1 MTPAALTEYYSGM
14 DAEKI
19 LHGAFAALQIAVD
32 DIAKTQAHLQSKS
45 IGFTKSNTGKSVFVS
60 PADAGG
66 TLMEFIQR

>member
-19 LHGAFAALQIAVD
+19 LRGTFAALQIAVD

-45 IGFTKSNTGKSVFVS
+45 IDFIKSRGGKSIFVS
-60 PADAGG
+60 PVDAGG